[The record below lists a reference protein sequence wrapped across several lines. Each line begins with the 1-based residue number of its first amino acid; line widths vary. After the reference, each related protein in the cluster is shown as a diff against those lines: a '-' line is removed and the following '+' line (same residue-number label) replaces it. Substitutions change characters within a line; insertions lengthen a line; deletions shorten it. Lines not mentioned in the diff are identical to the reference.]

1 MDTSEAVPAMFQF
14 DLLLNAHCKA
24 NSILI
29 LLHKNKGIGR
39 LSSIRTRPSIW
50 GVIGYRMV
58 PTYNPCPTQQTN
70 SFGISGAVS
79 AQNGYLIRPPK
90 FWFLK
95 GIGSGFLSEAMPRSA
110 DERFQTILIRAIV
123 S

>member
-1 MDTSEAVPAMFQF
+1 MFQF

-58 PTYNPCPTQQTN
+58 PNITHALHNRPTALEFLVPFPHRTIILSAHRN
-70 SFGISGAVS
+70 FG
-79 AQNGYLIRPPK
+79 
-90 FWFLK
+90 F
-95 GIGSGFLSEAMPRSA
+95 
-110 DERFQTILIRAIV
+110 
-123 S
+123 